1 MLNVALLDDYVRVG
15 LDYAD
20 WSRLPAGAKVT
31 VFDRHLTEA
40 EAADALAPFDV
51 LCTMRERMALP
62 CTLIER
68 LPNLKVIVILG
79 PRLANLDLAAA
90 TEHGVA
96 VVRTPFA
103 GATARQTGSATP
115 ELTWGLMIATVRHLA
130 LEDRR
135 LRAGGWQGS
144 IGMGLEGKTLGLL
157 GLGNIGKRMAR
168 YAQAFD
174 MKPIAWSQNLTAEA
188 AAEVGVER
196 VEKEELFRRADI
208 LSVHLVLSERTR
220 GLVGAAELGLMKP
233 GSWLINTSR
242 GPIVDEA
249 ALIAALRGGPL
260 AGAGLDTFEQEP
272 LPPDHPFRSM
282 DNVTL
287 TPHLGYVT
295 TETLKAF
302 YAAMPE
308 TIAALVERGEGDV
321 TNPEVM
327 EKARFRR

>member
-1 MLNVALLDDYVRVG
+1 
-15 LDYAD
+15 
-20 WSRLPAGAKVT
+20 
-31 VFDRHLTEA
+31 
-40 EAADALAPFDV
+40 
-51 LCTMRERMALP
+51 
-62 CTLIER
+62 
-68 LPNLKVIVILG
+68 
-79 PRLANLDLAAA
+79 
-90 TEHGVA
+90 
-96 VVRTPFA
+96 
-103 GATARQTGSATP
+103 
-115 ELTWGLMIATVRHLA
+115 
-130 LEDRR
+130 
-135 LRAGGWQGS
+135 
-144 IGMGLEGKTLGLL
+144 MGLEGKTLGLL

-188 AAEVGVER
+188 AAQVGVER

-208 LSVHLVLSERTR
+208 LSVHLVLSGRTR
-220 GLVGAAELGLMKP
+220 GLVGAADLGLMKP
-233 GSWLINTSR
+233 GAYLINTSR